1 MGERSAGPAGWDGC
15 ARTLDEALPPAPG
28 IATTSPTSPTP
39 NVTPSPRETQ
49 TPEPSRS
56 PLRHVNQSGKCRSWQ
71 WTVGRPAAVLPRP
84 PPGVG
89 AAARST
95 RLELG
100 DFDSSR
106 GGQRRPRAARW
117 RLELEPAEQP
127 ALGTARAVRAAPA
140 RPRLGTELPVRP
152 RKPSLAL
159 RVCTQRLSL
168 DGGPVGAPSAACS
181 SSTSPRWPRSPVR
194 KDGARGR
201 VRKPANHGRGRPY
214 YGSRATPARP
224 LGEQDRGA
232 LETAWK
238 RGRGAAGPARSV
250 RNRPLAHPRAR
261 CLNAPPPLWLNR
273 EASMGSV
280 TRARELRPVALARAG
295 AWACPGPVNGAC
307 PSWHEGG
314 RAGSWACPG
323 ACSWG
328 LRSVASFQ
336 FSFQPGLWRPAGWWA
351 ACRRGVRDP
360 ACGAGWG

>member
-181 SSTSPRWPRSPVR
+181 SSPDVPAWSWRPDDPVPDRGPRSVV
-194 KDGARGR
+194 A
-201 VRKPANHGRGRPY
+201 A
-214 YGSRATPARP
+214 ATT
-224 LGEQDRGA
+224 
-232 LETAWK
+232 LE
-238 RGRGAAGPARSV
+238 AGVPTV
-250 RNRPLAHPRAR
+250 
-261 CLNAPPPLWLNR
+261 APPSAIPHR
-273 EASMGSV
+273 DRDCAP
-280 TRARELRPVALARAG
+280 T
-295 AWACPGPVNGAC
+295 NG
-307 PSWHEGG
+307 
-314 RAGSWACPG
+314 
-323 ACSWG
+323 
-328 LRSVASFQ
+328 Q
-336 FSFQPGLWRPAGWWA
+336 
-351 ACRRGVRDP
+351 
-360 ACGAGWG
+360 